1 MIKLKVNGQEHELTV
16 DPETPL
22 LWALRDHLGLMG
34 VKYSCGVGECGAC
47 TVHLNGEAVR
57 SCTISLAQAAGGR
70 VTTIEGLEGPVA
82 KALKQAWLD
91 EEVPQCGYCQPGQLM
106 QAAELLARHPQPSDQ
121 QIDQA
126 MSGVLC
132 RCGTYQH
139 IRKAIHRAAK
149 EV

>member
-91 EEVPQCGYCQPGQLM
+91 EEVPQCGYCQPGQLI